1 VTLLLS
7 LYWSN
12 CLIIHVLVNLQVH
25 TWVMSLASSGKFVY
39 DLVSS
44 TDQLT
49 CLDVV
54 HASVITDLF
63 AIECFVAGLRV
74 SAL

>member
-1 VTLLLS
+1 MS
-7 LYWSN
+7 
-12 CLIIHVLVNLQVH
+12 CLIILFTVELAGSYLGHVP
-25 TWVMSLASSGKFVY
+25 TSSEKYLPQINYGRK
-39 DLVSS
+39 
-44 TDQLT
+44 LT

-63 AIECFVAGLRV
+63 AIGCSVAELRV

>member
-1 VTLLLS
+1 M
-7 LYWSN
+7 
-12 CLIIHVLVNLQVH
+12 IIHVLLNLQVH
-25 TWVMSLASSGKFVY
+25 TRGMFLASSGKFVE

-44 TDQLT
+44 TDQLWKELT

-54 HASVITDLF
+54 LASVITDLF
-63 AIECFVAGLRV
+63 AIGCFVAELRV